1 MECETMD
8 WTEEP
13 RNAEARWSHGFR
25 FAAEIRNYLFS
36 SPIVFHPIIR
46 QSAEDESI
54 VGIC

>member
-36 SPIVFHPIIR
+36 SPIVFNPIIR
-46 QSAEDESI
+46 
-54 VGIC
+54 